1 MSVLVLK
8 NCNIINRLIPGS
20 QLICVTQQKIGLH
33 SSLSFSN
40 YNSYF
45 NISFLVRIVFSIRF
59 TCRYDIKAPGVFKV
73 RQVGKTLVNR
83 TAGTKIASEGLKGRV
98 FEVSLA
104 DLQNENDA
112 ERSFRKFKLI
122 VEDVQGKN
130 CLTTFY
136 GMNLTTDKLRSMVKK
151 WQTLVEGNV
160 DVKTTDGYMLR
171 VFCIGFTRKQD
182 LSTKKTCYAQSAQV
196 KNIRKKMVDIIQRE
210 VGTTDLKEVVN
221 KLIPDSIARDIEKA
235 CQGMYFT
242 PSPPEFSY
250 AHINTAGIYPLH
262 DVHIRKVKVMKRP
275 RFDLTKLMDMHHES
289 SGKTTTTTD
298 PNTGEVVE
306 RPEGYEPPVQEAV

>member
-1 MSVLVLK
+1 MGGL
-8 NCNIINRLIPGS
+8 
-20 QLICVTQQKIGLH
+20 KIGGKKGAKKK
-33 SSLSFSN
+33 
-40 YNSYF
+40 
-45 NISFLVRIVFSIRF
+45 IVDPF
-59 TCRYDIKAPGVFKV
+59 TRKDWYDIKAPGVFKV

-151 WQTLVEGNV
+151 WQTLIEGNV
-160 DVKTTDGYMLR
+160 DVKTTDGFLLR
-171 VFCIGFTRKQD
+171 LFCIGFTQKRPNQ
-182 LSTKKTCYAQSAQV
+182 LKKTCYAQATKI

-210 VGTTDLKEVVN
+210 VSSTDLKDVVA
-221 KLIPDSIARDIEKA
+221 KLIPDSIASDIAKA
-235 CQGMYFT
+235 CQ
-242 PSPPEFSY
+242 
-250 AHINTAGIYPLH
+250 GIYPLH
-262 DVHIRKVKVMKRP
+262 DVHIRKVKVLKRP
-275 RFDLTKLMDMHHES
+275 RFDLTKLLDMHGEGS
-289 SGKTTTTTD
+289 SKTVAVTD
-298 PNTGEVVE
+298 PTTGEVVE
-306 RPEGYEPPVQEAV
+306 RPEGYEPPVLGTV